1 MIFTKQDIEQLH
13 KKLAQ
18 LSVKDSQ
25 FEKASGI
32 RPEALIP
39 FVQNSKNVQTTVAEF
54 AAYILSGI
62 DASAISV
69 AVNGITAN
77 TVSGALEELFDSI
90 GDPNNGGGGGKTA
103 VGVSY
108 TVDHSIDTTSAI
120 GISQGNLTNVAVAL
134 NAIIST
140 IYNIKQSLVAATESD
155 INQLFTEID

>member
-39 FVQNSKNVQTTVAEF
+39 FVQNSKNVQTTIAEF
-54 AAYILSGI
+54 ASYILSGI

-69 AVNGITAN
+69 SVNGIEAS
-77 TVSGALEELFDSI
+77 TVSDALEWLY
-90 GDPNNGGGGGKTA
+90 NNRGGGGGNDKTA
-103 VGVSY
+103 AGIPY
-108 TVDHSIDTTSAI
+108 TVDGSIDTTSAI
-120 GISQGNLTNVAVAL
+120 GITQTGLTNVAIAL
-134 NAIIST
+134 NAIISA
-140 IYNIKQSLVAATESD
+140 IYNIKGTIVTATESD
-155 INQLFTEID
+155 ITQLFNEID